1 MEQCLQYDSD
11 GNIYPLPFG
20 PTKDVNGTSP
30 YADMPFCINPIEII
44 FLSLIG
50 VSVCLNLWNIWHLCF
65 EYSNI
70 GKVRS
75 RAKSFRYGDHRRST
89 LAVIF
94 EPPSK
99 FSNLV
104 LSMNPNLGNTEMR
117 TSKMAQLNNRI
128 SRVTWRTGSKDDQ
141 PDVRTGSLRSE
152 SV

>member
-1 MEQCLQYDSD
+1 MYLSPSD
-11 GNIYPLPFG
+11 CFLIESFVIYLLIFISKVFKKFLPLDPVFG
-20 PTKDVNGTSP
+20 TFQPLKSIPPTQLPT
-30 YADMPFCINPIEII
+30 
-44 FLSLIG
+44 
-50 VSVCLNLWNIWHLCF
+50 
-65 EYSNI
+65 YSNI

-104 LSMNPNLGNTEMR
+104 LPMTYNSGNTEMR

-128 SRVTWRTGSKDDQ
+128 SRVTWRTGSEGDQ